1 MDLSFDNAPKDLMR
15 KFIDVLVRLPDLRT
29 LELLSSTRT
38 KPIMNALK
46 RKCANFPSIREITV
60 GGSVCPDFMKA
71 CPNLESVTFR
81 DDFGKI
87 DTDALSLYG
96 AGLKRVKGVLTYHG
110 HSWSVECE
118 SLRVLPDPRQ
128 LLNALELQLLCGVV
142 RCFRKSRLTFLSTY
156 VPPPVDSV
164 REWLMFHPTI
174 AQN

>member
-1 MDLSFDNAPKDLMR
+1 MR

-60 GGSVCPDFMKA
+60 CSVCPDFMKA

-81 DDFGKI
+81 HAFGKTT
-87 DTDALSLYG
+87 TDALSLYG
-96 AGLKRVKGVLTYHG
+96 AGLKRVKGVLTYNG

-118 SLRVLPDPRQ
+118 PLRVLPDPRQ
-128 LLNALELQLLCGVV
+128 LLNALEL
-142 RCFRKSRLTFLSTY
+142 
-156 VPPPVDSV
+156 
-164 REWLMFHPTI
+164 
-174 AQN
+174 